1 MSKESIRASI
11 NVKKAEI
18 ARIRTSIAQERS
30 RKKEASER
38 YSARIKMASS
48 KPTKDSYRREKAS
61 VMAHYEANIR
71 SYQTRIASLQR
82 NIVSLREQLKY
93 AK

>member
-1 MSKESIRASI
+1 M
-11 NVKKAEI
+11 KKAEI

-38 YSARIKMASS
+38 YSARIKTASS
-48 KPTKDSYRREKAS
+48 KPTKDSYYRREKAS

>member
-1 MSKESIRASI
+1 M
-11 NVKKAEI
+11 KKAEI

-38 YSARIKMASS
+38 YSARIKTASS
-48 KPTKDSYRREKAS
+48 KPTKDSYQREKAS